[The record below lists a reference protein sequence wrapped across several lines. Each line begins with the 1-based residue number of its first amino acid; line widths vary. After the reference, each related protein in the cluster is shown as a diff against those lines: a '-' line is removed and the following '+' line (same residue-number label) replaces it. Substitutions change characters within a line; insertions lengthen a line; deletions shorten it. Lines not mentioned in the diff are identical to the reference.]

1 MSEVKEV
8 SMYEALNL
16 LILNALR
23 TTVMVRTDM
32 APAVNYWIKD
42 SISKKSAPATAGI
55 QGSKSSIHVV
65 AWQFNNCHLSIY

>member
-1 MSEVKEV
+1 V
-8 SMYEALNL
+8 YEALNL

-42 SISKKSAPATAGI
+42 SISKKSAPATAGKYM
-55 QGSKSSIHVV
+55 GSKSSIHVV